1 MEAPITA
8 SPHTFDPMIHYF
20 LPPEEK
26 RKIYRKKR
34 VNELVRP
41 YTVIDV
47 ITKVYHRSFAN
58 DLSDYIGSHTDK
70 FARFKRSDDSWAV
83 SRVWVNECRFV
94 RPESIFDQPK
104 EECYVDILVE
114 ARIRIEETKRGNAFL
129 KGANNIRGK
138 FRLRYVFDFRPC
150 HLTCSF
156 VTVVIDEKDSLVSLF
171 PDEIRMDKYLL
182 PVLKSA
188 DDYKLIARR
197 ILEFRMPEQ
206 IDSDQ
211 PFDPFRWLEA
221 MHLKL
226 KWGVFPENGTQGEY
240 FYDFGQ
246 ADIIDL
252 ETGIVETADIDPAT
266 VILNHEARK
275 YRSALNATACHEGAH
290 HRLDFYYGGCRA
302 RS

>member
-58 DLSDYIGSHTDK
+58 DLSDYIGSHTDE

-104 EECYVDILVE
+104 AACYVDILVE
-114 ARIRIEETKRGNAFL
+114 ARIRIEETKRGGTAP
-129 KGANNIRGK
+129 RC
-138 FRLRYVFDFRPC
+138 RPRAPWPSPG
-150 HLTCSF
+150 H
-156 VTVVIDEKDSLVSLF
+156 
-171 PDEIRMDKYLL
+171 R
-182 PVLKSA
+182 
-188 DDYKLIARR
+188 
-197 ILEFRMPEQ
+197 
-206 IDSDQ
+206 
-211 PFDPFRWLEA
+211 
-221 MHLKL
+221 
-226 KWGVFPENGTQGEY
+226 
-240 FYDFGQ
+240 
-246 ADIIDL
+246 
-252 ETGIVETADIDPAT
+252 PA
-266 VILNHEARK
+266 A
-275 YRSALNATACHEGAH
+275 
-290 HRLDFYYGGCRA
+290 RA
-302 RS
+302 RGPCVHMFSSP